1 MLDLQPLTL
10 WKHRCVKS
18 VQLRSF
24 FWSVFS
30 FILTEYGI
38 YGVNLRNQSEYRKIR
53 TRKTSVFGHFSR
65 SAFYFNFESEG
76 LCLQILS
83 KRINSHFCLICRDN
97 VRSSQ
102 RDKIPNLNRSN
113 NFVFLRLKFY
123 WNRQVVDLIRALGIW
138 NPRRF
143 VTRLLSQNLR
153 FNFSEY

>member
-65 SAFYFNFESEG
+65 SALYFNCESEE

-102 RDKIPNLNRSN
+102 RDKIPN
-113 NFVFLRLKFY
+113 FLRLKFY
-123 WNRQVVDLIRALGIW
+123 WNRQVVHLIRASGIW